1 MRAATGEETHMMGSR
16 TVAESIAA
24 ELADRGVGRMFGVPG
39 GGSSLDLIDAGARA
53 GIEFVLCRTETA
65 AAIMAAVTGELT
77 GVPGVVLTGIGPGA
91 AAVVNG
97 IAYASLERAPVLL
110 FTDAHEEEKTA
121 PPHQIFDQRALFA
134 PISKA
139 QLRLTPANAGDFPAL
154 ADLAAAEPPGPVHID
169 LSAGDAAAAVQPGD
183 PPEAAPRS
191 TPPETETLTRAA
203 DLMANAKRPV
213 LIAGHQ
219 ARPSDRA
226 AAVRAFASALGGP
239 AMTTYKGRGLIPH
252 DSREFAGT
260 FTGSKSDGIV
270 LSEADLILFCGAD
283 PVEMIPGRWTYEAPV
298 VVIGE
303 TGGLA
308 WPFEPAAEIV
318 APVAGTAAALAAAAG
333 AADWTDAEIS
343 GLRARLFAA
352 SDLSG
357 HGHTAQTVIDALAAA
372 VPDGTR
378 LTVDAGAHMFS
389 AMTRWPARQPF
400 DVLKSNGLSTMG
412 YAVPAAIASRL
423 EQPGRPVVAVTGD
436 GGMMMSLS
444 ELSTAARLG
453 LRMTVVVV
461 NDAALSLIDIKQQ
474 RQQRPPLGIR
484 YPETDFASAARS
496 LGCAGWRVGRD
507 DALARALGEALAF
520 DGPSV
525 VDVTADPS
533 GYRDQMIGLRG

>member
-1 MRAATGEETHMMGSR
+1 MNVPQ
-16 TVAESIAA
+16 TVAEAIAA
-24 ELADRGVGRMFGVPG
+24 DLAARGVKRMFGVPG
-39 GGSSLDLIDAGARA
+39 GGSSLDLIDAGAQA

-110 FTDAHEEEKTA
+110 ITDAHEQDKTA

-139 QLRLTPANAGDFPAL
+139 QVRLTPENVADFGML
-154 ADLAAAEPPGPVHID
+154 AMRAAAEPPGPVHID
-169 LSAGDAAAAVQPGD
+169 LSAADAAAAAEPVR
-183 PPEAAPRS
+183 PPESAR
-191 TPPETETLTRAA
+191 PETNADDSSIARAA
-203 DLMANAKRPV
+203 DLIAGARRPV
-213 LIAGHQ
+213 LIVGHQ
-219 ARPSDRA
+219 ARPADRA
-226 AAVRAFASALGGP
+226 AAVQALAAALGGP
-239 AMTTYKGRGLIPH
+239 AMTTYKGRGVIPH
-252 DSREFAGT
+252 DAPEFAGT

-283 PVEMIPGRWTYEAPV
+283 PVEIIPGRWGYEAPV

-318 APVAGTAAALAAAAG
+318 GSVAAAAAALAETAG
-333 AADWTDAEIS
+333 GAGWTDAEIA

-352 SDLSG
+352 GELSG
-357 HGHTAQTVIDALAAA
+357 NGHTAQSVIEALSASAPA
-372 VPDGTR
+372 ETR

-389 AMTRWPARQPF
+389 AMTRWPARTPF

-412 YAVPAAIASRL
+412 YAVPASIASRL
-423 EQPGRPVVAVTGD
+423 EQPDRPVVAVTGD

-474 RQQRPPLGIR
+474 RQQRPPLGVR

-507 DALARALGEALAF
+507 DALAPAIEEALAF
-520 DGPSV
+520 DGPAV